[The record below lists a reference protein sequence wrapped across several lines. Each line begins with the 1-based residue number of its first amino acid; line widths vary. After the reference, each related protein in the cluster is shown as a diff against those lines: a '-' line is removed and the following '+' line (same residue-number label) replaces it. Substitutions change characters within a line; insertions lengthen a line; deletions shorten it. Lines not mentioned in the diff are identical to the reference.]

1 MTVVFHNA
9 STYDYH
15 FIINQL
21 AKEFRGKAEYLGEN
35 TEKYIT

>member
-9 STYDYH
+9 STYGYH

-21 AKEFRGKAEYLGEN
+21 AKEFRGKVEYLGEN